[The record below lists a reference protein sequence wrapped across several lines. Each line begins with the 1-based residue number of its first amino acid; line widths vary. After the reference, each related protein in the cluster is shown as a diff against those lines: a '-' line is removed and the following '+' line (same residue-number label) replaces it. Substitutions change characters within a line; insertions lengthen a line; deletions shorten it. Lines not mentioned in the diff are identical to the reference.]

1 MKHPATH
8 MGDARSTGYRLIGST
23 AVGKR
28 FLTAVLAIALVAT
41 AFASVLVGSYSMTP
55 AQVLQTVCAFFQGT
69 PSPDIDGQAVTV
81 LFTIRIPRI
90 ILAMTVGAALAISGA
105 AYQGVFRNPMVSPD
119 ILGVSSA
126 ASVGVALGLILGW
139 PTLAVHALSFVFGI
153 AAVALV
159 LSIARAVG
167 GRSGNTT
174 IVMVLAGV
182 VIGSMGSAVLSLIK
196 YVADP
201 DNVLPAITYWL
212 MGSFARSGNA
222 ANIVFM
228 LVVLIIGAGVLILAR
243 WKLNAMTF
251 GDEEAQSLGV
261 NVRATR
267 TAIIAASTLMTSASV
282 CLCGVIGWVGLIIPH
297 IVRLMVGPNYRS
309 LFPISLLTGA
319 IFMLV
324 VDDCARTIVPGE
336 LPVGVLTAL
345 IGAPFFI
352 ALLFKSRGQ
361 YL

>member
-1 MKHPATH
+1 MRNRTS
-8 MGDARSTGYRLIGST
+8 GNGLFGST
-23 AVGKR
+23 AAGR
-28 FLTAVLAIALVAT
+28 RALTLALAVALVAT
-41 AFASVLVGSYSMTP
+41 AFASALVGSYSMTP
-55 AQVLQTVCAFFQGT
+55 DQVLQAMRAWIFGT
-69 PSPDIDGQAVTV
+69 ASPDVDGQVLTV

-90 ILAMTVGAALAISGA
+90 LLALSVGAALAISGA

-119 ILGVSSA
+119 ILGVSNA
-126 ASVGVALGLILGW
+126 ASVGVALGLLFGW
-139 PTLAVHALSFVFGI
+139 PTLAVHALSFGFGI

-159 LSIARAVG
+159 LAIARATG
-167 GRSGNTT
+167 GRNGSAT

-222 ANIVFM
+222 MNIIFM
-228 LVVLIIGAGVLILAR
+228 LAALVVGAGALFIAR

-267 TAIIAASTLMTSASV
+267 LTIIAAATLMTSASV
-282 CLCGVIGWVGLIIPH
+282 CLCGTIGWVGLIIPH
-297 IVRLMVGPNYRS
+297 VVRLMVGPNYRS
-309 LFPISLLTGA
+309 LLPISLLTGA
-319 IFMLV
+319 LFMLV

-345 IGAPFFI
+345 IGAPLFLV
-352 ALLFKSRGQ
+352 LLFKGRGQ